1 MKNIKVLGIPFD
13 FGQNHIGVRLAP
25 HVLREAKLMEK
36 LETLA
41 SSIDLGDLIFPFK
54 LAEGKKDNVIKH
66 SLGAG
71 LGTKAISDRI
81 EEEDLTDSFLMNIG
95 GDHGLSLGTIHGLL
109 AHHPDSVVVWAD
121 AHGDINTP
129 ECSPSGNFH
138 GMPLAFLL
146 GLARHPHFGWIRRKL
161 LPHKLIFF
169 GPRDLDQGEKDI
181 IARHSIQYFSS
192 EEINR
197 LGAKEVLEMALHK
210 ADPFG
215 TCPIH
220 LSFDV
225 DVFDQVDINATGTK
239 VPYGPK
245 LEELFLMGGLL
256 AETGRLKSMD
266 LVELNPQIGDAA
278 SVEQS
283 IALVLEFLGTIMSQ
297 VFHKGQEH
305 KSVAFK
311 LEARTTSGRYL

>member
-1 MKNIKVLGIPFD
+1 MKDIKVLGIPYD
-13 FGQNHIGVRLAP
+13 FGQERIGVRLAP
-25 HVLREAKLMEK
+25 HVLREAHLFNR
-36 LETLA
+36 LA
-41 SSIDLGDLIFPFK
+41 NIAPTIDLDDMIFPFK
-54 LAEGKKDNVIKH
+54 LAEKQTDGLIKQ
-66 SLGAG
+66 SLAAS
-71 LGTKAISDRI
+71 LGTKSINDQI
-81 EEEDLTDSFLMNIG
+81 EREDLSESFLLNIG
-95 GDHGLSLGTIHGLL
+95 GDHGLALGTIHGIL
-109 AHHPDSVVVWAD
+109 AHRPDTIVVWAD

-129 ECSPSGNFH
+129 ETSPSGNFH

-146 GLARHPHFGWIRRKL
+146 GLSQHPHFQWIRRNL
-161 LPHKLIFF
+161 LPEKLIFF

-181 IARHSIQYFSS
+181 ITKHSIQYFSS
-192 EEINR
+192 EEVNR
-197 LGAKEVLEMALHK
+197 LGAHEVIEMALHK

-225 DVFDQVDINATGTK
+225 DVFDQFDIHSTGTK
-239 VPYGPK
+239 VPDGPK

-278 SVEQS
+278 SVERS
-283 IALVLEFLGTIMSQ
+283 IALVLEFLESTMKH
-297 VFHKGQEH
+297 VFADRHNIKPLPTM
-305 KSVAFK
+305 